1 MHTKNNSVANVLIV
15 SVLVL
20 AASFSISFYFSKP
33 QAVALANSEPVQQI
47 PTVLPVESSVTPQN
61 ISQKALSNTKKDI
74 TVDITSTQVISTG
87 IEIGICYTT
96 PDNGEWYPM
105 PGHLFYG
112 EYEVYPDEYEFTF
125 EKLAD
130 GKNTGTRCALIRY
143 RIDDLRTLNAPIN
156 FSIVRFYAPGREMY
170 TPCQELQQRLDTN
183 PKANAYGLKANCTD
197 VGDGTIS
204 VTLIDHNPTVTKD
217 KASKMLDEIAG
228 AEVDGPWEFT
238 ITEIAK

>member
-1 MHTKNNSVANVLIV
+1 MHTKNHSVANILII
-15 SVLVL
+15 SALVL
-20 AASFSISFYFSKP
+20 AASFSIGFYFSKP
-33 QAVALANSEPVQQI
+33 QAVALANSEPAQQI
-47 PTVLPVESSVTPQN
+47 PTVVPVESVILQSIN
-61 ISQKALSNTKKDI
+61 QKVLSKTKNDI
-74 TVDITSTQVISTG
+74 TVDVTSTRVINTG
-87 IEIGICYTT
+87 IEIGVCYTT

-105 PGHLFYG
+105 PRHLFYG
-112 EYEVYPDEYEFTF
+112 GYEVYPDEYEFTS

-143 RIDDLRTLNAPIN
+143 RIDDLSALNAPIN

-170 TPCQELQQRLDTN
+170 TWCQELQQRLNTN

-197 VGDGTIS
+197 GSDGMIS
-204 VTLIDHNPTVTKD
+204 VSLIDHNKAVTKD
-217 KASKMLDEIAG
+217 KASKLLEEIAR